1 MLIFCNFLLFPH
13 SGNLVNLD
21 EEGLWKAL
29 LIIFIIYPLICIP
42 PSYFLKFWQW
52 TTVPLISPH
61 LFAQTTPCFRID
73 FALQNFQTEKRQIWQ
88 ILLSRGSLHFCIWIP
103 FCPFI
108 FSSNL
113 FVKYKYGNIWRYLI
127 LEATTCVRL
136 LYQHNNCKTA
146 TNSSCDKYPAKK
158 SFLFCLHFLLGFL
171 SVCWFVCLIV
181 CLIFVCGSCVK
192 GGLLWV

>member
-1 MLIFCNFLLFPH
+1 MLSICESGQSWWGGIVKSPVDHIHNISPYMYSPLIFPQILTADNSSLNISTFVCPNNSLLSYWLCFAKLSNWKKDKSGKFCSPEGVYTFVSEFPF
-13 SGNLVNLD
+13 V
-21 EEGLWKAL
+21 
-29 LIIFIIYPLICIP
+29 
-42 PSYFLKFWQW
+42 
-52 TTVPLISPH
+52 H
-61 LFAQTTPCFRID
+61 LFLAQIC
-73 FALQNFQTEKRQIWQ
+73 
-88 ILLSRGSLHFCIWIP
+88 SLNTNIH
-103 FCPFI
+103 
-108 FSSNL
+108 
-113 FVKYKYGNIWRYLI
+113 GNIWKCLI